1 MSIRRNTIG
10 HLCALSGLLCGQ
22 DVRLGVEKQS
32 PRFGT
37 VYVCLLAG
45 RFKSTLSADQ
55 KFICVH
61 PTDLFLRTS
70 ARMER

>member
-22 DVRLGVEKQS
+22 DVRLELKNN
-32 PRFGT
+32 PHD
-37 VYVCLLAG
+37 LAL
-45 RFKSTLSADQ
+45 FTSTGGQIQIHPLADQ

-61 PTDLFLRTS
+61 PTDLFLLTS